1 MFYTLQGGK
10 KTQVSA
16 ADNRRLLRW
25 RTSTFWVMLIGYVG
39 YYICRG
45 NLSAAFPLLEQEFGY
60 NNTQLGLIAFYSEMA
75 YAAGKF
81 INGPL
86 ADRFGGRRMF
96 LLGMVGAIF
105 WNLVFSVSASLV
117 AFILVW
123 CCCRYFLSMG
133 WGGLTKTIGNWYPSD
148 RNGTVMGLISINFQF
163 GGVAATLFAGL
174 LVALGVG
181 WQGLFI
187 YPAIVL
193 AIILVWSYFSSRSYP
208 RDVVAGARVEQGAQK
223 KTQLADYGSEESG
236 GSEEIV
242 GSEKIDDA
250 ENGSDA
256 GDDKNPSVST
266 ILKTLIRLPIYRQL
280 LVFSFLTTLLRSVF
294 LFWTPK
300 FLFDIGL
307 GTTSAILRSAIF
319 PLLGVLGTV
328 FIGWYTDHHA
338 KNGDRARMMWM
349 MLSVLVLCTLAISV
363 LSAEESPNFNLIL
376 FFLGASGFF
385 LLGPYSMS
393 SGCLTLDIAGA
404 KGAGSC
410 SGIIDGMGYIGGAIA
425 AFAAGIMS
433 DNLGWS
439 QVFLAL
445 TGFAVISTISAWF
458 MSRGFQRMAQQS
470 QGSSE

>member
-1 MFYTLQGGK
+1 MFHTLQGDQK
-10 KTQVSA
+10 IPLSSA
-16 ADNRRLLRW
+16 DGSLLLRW
-25 RTSTFWVMLIGYVG
+25 RTSTFWVMLLGYVG
-39 YYICRG
+39 YYLCRG

-60 NNTQLGLIAFYSEMA
+60 SNTQLGLIASLSEMA

-86 ADRFGGRRMF
+86 ADRIGGRRIF
-96 LLGMVGAIF
+96 LIGMAGAIF
-105 WNLVFSVSASLV
+105 WNIIFSLSSSLAV
-117 AFILVW
+117 FILVW

-148 RNGTVMGLISINFQF
+148 RNGTVMGLISVNFQF

-174 LVALGVG
+174 LVVFGVS

-187 YPAIVL
+187 YPAMVL
-193 AIILVWSYFSSRSYP
+193 GVILIWSYFASRSKP
-208 RDVVAGARVEQGAQK
+208 ADVIAGARVSEGESSK
-223 KTQLADYGSEESG
+223 RQLADYG
-236 GSEEIV
+236 
-242 GSEKIDDA
+242 DA
-250 ENGSDA
+250 ESPEIA
-256 GDDKNPSVST
+256 T
-266 ILKTLIRLPIYRQL
+266 ILKTLLGMPIYRQL

-307 GTTSAILRSAIF
+307 GASSAILQSAIF

-338 KNGDRARMMWM
+338 RNGDRARMMWI
-349 MLSVLVLCTLAISV
+349 MLSVSVVCMIAISV
-363 LSAEESPNFNLIL
+363 LSAAEAPNFNLIL
-376 FFLGASGFF
+376 VFLGASGFF

-410 SGIIDGMGYIGGAIA
+410 TGIIDGMGYIGGAIA
-425 AFAAGIMS
+425 AFAAGILS
-433 DNLGWS
+433 DYLGWS
-439 QVFLAL
+439 QVFLL
-445 TGFAVISTISAWF
+445 LSGFAVISTVSAWF
-458 MSRGFQRMAQQS
+458 MSRGFQKIARDKR
-470 QGSSE
+470 GDTIN